1 MDEKDAIKI
10 EALDGAQT
18 AEEACGILGAGYE
31 SLRVETE
38 AGELICKI
46 DKETGISFGEKSR
59 LISFFRRRLRNSTDG
74 GEIKMAE
81 GR

>member
-1 MDEKDAIKI
+1 MDEKEAIKI
-10 EALDGAQT
+10 EGLDAAQT

-46 DKETGISFGEKSR
+46 DKETGISFGEKIPVNIVLSPTIEK
-59 LISFFRRRLRNSTDG
+59 LN
-74 GEIKMAE
+74 
-81 GR
+81 